1 MEYPSKVMKIS
12 ELIKMGFTREMLMN
26 AYRVKG
32 QNFAWKMNPG
42 RKTSKIMFDTTE
54 FEKWR
59 MKQLKAENAALYR
72 QKGGTSSENDLEKM
86 LD

>member
-1 MEYPSKVMKIS
+1 MKYPKRIMKIS
-12 ELIKMGFTREMLMN
+12 ELTDIGFTREMLMN

-32 QNFAWKMNPG
+32 QIFAWKMNPG
-42 RKTSKIMFDTTE
+42 RKTSTILFDTEE

-72 QKGGTSSENDLEKM
+72 
-86 LD
+86 